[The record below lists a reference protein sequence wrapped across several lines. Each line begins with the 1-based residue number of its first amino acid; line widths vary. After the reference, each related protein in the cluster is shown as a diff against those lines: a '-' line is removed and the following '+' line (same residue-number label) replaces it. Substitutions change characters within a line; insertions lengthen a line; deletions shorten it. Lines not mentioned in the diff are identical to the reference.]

1 MNKENKYSSF
11 YDEYAE
17 DFYEYLDNIK
27 MNLRYNNKE
36 YKKLEREMNKLIDT
50 SENIQNIICD
60 DRIISSLS
68 IEESIK
74 LAKIISIYIDM
85 QMIVEKEIFFRDGA
99 EMYDYFKKVKI
110 L

>member
-27 MNLRYNNKE
+27 MNLRYNNNE
-36 YKKLEREMNKLIDT
+36 YKKLERDMNKLIDT

-60 DRIISSLS
+60 DRIINPLS

-85 QMIVEKEIFFRDGA
+85 QMIVEKEIFFRGGA
-99 EMYDYFKKVKI
+99 EVYDYFKKMGR